1 MEGMTMITAD
11 RVDATVIEDVDHA
24 ALEKRVEELERRVQ
38 DLAEWL
44 EELAGDML
52 ALHGMA

>member
-1 MEGMTMITAD
+1 MITAD